1 MLTRTKP
8 KVIIPGLTVRKL
20 TDIEAVKHHGGWAL
34 KSYNPIL
41 RIKEYKKMWRYV
53 RIARSTDSASAGLY
67 NHEFMQKV
75 AEFTRFIAVDKDDAL
90 RMLLQI
96 EKIKTEQSNKSL
108 IERLEWFKYSKEL
121 PF

>member
-1 MLTRTKP
+1 M
-8 KVIIPGLTVRKL
+8 RKL

-34 KSYNPIL
+34 KSYNPVQ

-53 RIARSTDSASAGLY
+53 RIARSTNSASAGLY

-90 RMLLQI
+90 RMLLQMGRNQ
-96 EKIKTEQSNKSL
+96 KKPKSL
-108 IERLEWFKYSKEL
+108 VERLEWFKYAKEL